1 MTEISLIAEK
11 ITEVKEE
18 MKRVGLWA
26 SITPVWVLQYSKR
39 SITTGEGFSEWLQ
52 FIYLPNRKTDTTWKK
67 EEYTRDYIAPQATKF
82 FGGDRNKEKLLQL
95 LIELDSLS

>member
-1 MTEISLIAEK
+1 MTEVSLITEK
-11 ITEVKEE
+11 ITEVKNE

-26 SITPVWVLQYSKR
+26 TTTPAWVLQYGKR
-39 SITTGEGFSEWLQ
+39 NITTGEGFSEWLQ
-52 FIYLPNRKTDTTWKK
+52 FIYLPNRKTEMTWKK

-82 FGGDRNKEKLLQL
+82 FGGDINKGKLLQL